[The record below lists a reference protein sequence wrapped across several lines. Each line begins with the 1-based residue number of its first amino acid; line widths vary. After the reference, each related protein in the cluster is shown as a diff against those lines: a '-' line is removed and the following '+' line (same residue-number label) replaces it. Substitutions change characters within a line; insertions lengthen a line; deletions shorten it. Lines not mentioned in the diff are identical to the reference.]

1 MERPALVRWRPE
13 LQPDLERITQAYLQV
28 RYGERPESRE
38 MIDGVLAD
46 WERVRRSRAPSPP
59 KEAEN
64 SR

>member
-1 MERPALVRWRPE
+1 
-13 LQPDLERITQAYLQV
+13 LQV

-38 MIDGVLAD
+38 MIDGVLAG